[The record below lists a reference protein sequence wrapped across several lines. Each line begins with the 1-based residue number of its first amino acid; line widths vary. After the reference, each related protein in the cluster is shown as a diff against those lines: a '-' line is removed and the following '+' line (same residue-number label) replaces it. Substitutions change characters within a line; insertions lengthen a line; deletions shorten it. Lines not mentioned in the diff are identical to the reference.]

1 MEETYIK
8 KVTIVISQ
16 TFNKEEDRD
25 IVLVILR
32 NLKDIGTLGT
42 VDVSVV

>member
-8 KVTIVISQ
+8 KVTIVLSQ